1 MDIDSI
7 RSITRISR
15 SLWGENE
22 KSLLMSSDTLASV
35 GLLRLNDEETLERTA
50 RALVE
55 RAEKSPPK
63 LLALQHPFFRLSP
76 IERFLL
82 TALHLE
88 RWSYSRVARV
98 MGVETRLV
106 APWAWATRM
115 KLIFQESP
123 LASDLEYP
131 KGPTSLGP
139 SCPDFDISQPWTQ
152 RLLDD
157 ECEKRER
164 AFLQAHLMACSTCRK
179 SLEST
184 RRMVFSIESLIP
196 VKEAAADTEL
206 AAEELSR
213 IWKEGESSYRPLKTT
228 FKQSLNA
235 FFNQT
240 GVQYALVILL
250 CATFSLL
257 KKVL

>member
-1 MDIDSI
+1 M
-7 RSITRISR
+7 TRKP
-15 SLWGENE
+15 W
-22 KSLLMSSDTLASV
+22 K
-35 GLLRLNDEETLERTA
+35 GLPGPWWSA
-50 RALVE
+50 RKKVLQ
-55 RAEKSPPK
+55 K

-98 MGVETRLV
+98 MGVEMRLV

-184 RRMVFSIESLIP
+184 RRMVFHRVP
-196 VKEAAADTEL
+196 DP
-206 AAEELSR
+206 R
-213 IWKEGESSYRPLKTT
+213 EGGCDRYRTC
-228 FKQSLNA
+228 S
-235 FFNQT
+235 
-240 GVQYALVILL
+240 
-250 CATFSLL
+250 
-257 KKVL
+257 